1 MAESLTHNIM
11 LTRCQIAGSILGL
24 IGGSLMLLPTISLA
38 AQPDLSDHGR
48 RNLIQL
54 ITIGMM
60 TASAG
65 GGAFAVDKLREI

>member
-1 MAESLTHNIM
+1 MNNTSRFQLAGLALGIT
-11 LTRCQIAGSILGL
+11 GSIM
-24 IGGSLMLLPTISLA
+24 MLLPMVSLA
-38 AQPDLSDHGR
+38 AQPDLSDQGR

-65 GGAFAVDKLREI
+65 GGALALDQARQI